1 MEFLHGCSLNRL
13 QWESTAMNCFDGEL
27 ALASESGA
35 NSKAAKDHGI
45 RFSGKALLTS
55 EKIAVQRSEQR
66 LEIGDLDWRQPRNSA
81 VGKVVLFCR
90 KLTKDSR
97 RM

>member
-1 MEFLHGCSLNRL
+1 
-13 QWESTAMNCFDGEL
+13 MNCFDGEL
-27 ALASESGA
+27 ALAKDLGA
-35 NSKAAKDHGI
+35 NSKAATDHGI
-45 RFSGKALLTS
+45 RFSGRALLIS
-55 EKIAVQRSEQR
+55 EKKLAVQRNEQR
-66 LEIGDLDWRQPRNSA
+66 LGIEGLEWRQPGESA